1 MATVMLHRNGS
12 EHRGPAAPKVDPL
25 PAKGMV
31 DCAFCGAPNGAHREG
46 CFNCGGLL
54 GTRQEA
60 RELVRSAM
68 GFDGQPGRV
77 VYACPGT
84 SARNSTVAEASNAGC
99 WHRER

>member
-12 EHRGPAAPKVDPL
+12 ERRALAAPKIDPL
-25 PAKGMV
+25 PAGGMV
-31 DCAFCGAPNGAHREG
+31 DCDFCGAPNGAHREG

-54 GTRQEA
+54 WPRQEA

-68 GFDGQPGRV
+68 GFDGRPGRV
-77 VYACPGT
+77 VYAAPET
-84 SARNSTVAEASNAGC
+84 PARSSTVAGATNAGC

>member
-1 MATVMLHRNGS
+1 MTTVMLHRNGS
-12 EHRGPAAPKVDPL
+12 EQRGPAAPKIDTL

-31 DCAFCGAPNGAHREG
+31 DCDFCGAPNGAHREG

-68 GFDGQPGRV
+68 GLDGQPGRV
-77 VYACPGT
+77 VYAAPEIP
-84 SARNSTVAEASNAGC
+84 ARSSTVADAPNAGC
-99 WHRER
+99 WRRER